1 VTRGDHTVVYED
13 KAGAWRWKRVA
24 GNGEIIA
31 VGESH
36 PRKADAERSASR
48 AFLSPETHPDDPDP
62 DPDSDGED
70 GAG

>member
-1 VTRGDHTVVYED
+1 MTRGDKTVVFQD
-13 KAGAWRWKRVA
+13 KAGGWRWKRVA

-48 AFLSPETHPDDPDP
+48 AFLGPETHPDDPDP
-62 DPDSDGED
+62 DSDDEG